1 MEKIKI
7 VLADDHKILLDGL
20 RSLLEEVAEFE
31 IVDTAQNG
39 REALAILRKQ
49 PVDVLVLD
57 LSMPEMDG
65 METTAQAKKLFPGLK
80 ILILTTNDEGSI
92 ITEILRQGATGY
104 LLKNSSREQLVKGIR
119 MAYEGKTVLNDEV
132 TAKMVE
138 SIRQANTPSSS
149 ESSLPRITKR
159 EKEVLQLISEEY
171 TAQEIADQ
179 LFVSLNTVITH
190 RRNLFVKLDVKN
202 SVGLVRKALENGL
215 I

>member
-1 MEKIKI
+1 MKKIKI

-20 RSLLEEVAEFE
+20 KALLEEEAAFD
-31 IVDTAQNG
+31 IVGTAQNG
-39 REALAILRKQ
+39 KEALAILDKH
-49 PVDVLVLD
+49 PIDVLVLD
-57 LSMPEMDG
+57 LSMPELDG
-65 METTAQAKKLFPGLK
+65 METTIQAKKKFPELK

-104 LLKNSSREQLVKGIR
+104 LLKNSSREQLVNGIR
-119 MAYEGKTVLNDEV
+119 LAFEGKTVLNDEV
-132 TAKMVE
+132 TAKMIE
-138 SIRQANTPSSS
+138 SIRQVNKPTKNEAG
-149 ESSLPRITKR
+149 LPRITKR
-159 EKEVLQLISEEY
+159 EKEVLQLISEEF

-202 SVGLVRKALENGL
+202 SVGLVKKAMENGL